1 MLPPNARTF
10 LERKTVPPRRLFL
23 MFKRFVVLA
32 ALAVG
37 SVAVAH
43 ADSISGYFS
52 SSGTESFTNS
62 SITFP
67 PGGAVVAGAV
77 GGTFANYLTDGNPIT
92 FVSGAIP
99 YSQGQN
105 STPGGIPIQLF
116 TTTQAG
122 ETFTFD
128 LTGYNAG
135 FINNGAMGCDS
146 GSTCLVVTGTGFF
159 TGTGAVNFTDSPAT
173 FVFTSNYAP
182 AAPVGGLTP
191 LSRAGPAV
199 PSAAV
204 PSAVPEPA
212 SLALFGTGLL

>member
-1 MLPPNARTF
+1 MRGHSSNAK
-10 LERKTVPPRRLFL
+10 LYPRRPLL

-32 ALAVG
+32 ALSLS

-43 ADSISGYFS
+43 ADSISGFFS
-52 SSGTESFTNS
+52 STGTESFTNS

-92 FVSGAIP
+92 FLSGAIP

-116 TTTQAG
+116 TTTHAG
-122 ETFTFD
+122 ETFAFD

-135 FINNGAMGCDS
+135 FINGAMDCEA
-146 GSTCLVVTGTGFF
+146 GSTCLIVTDTGFF

-173 FVFTSNYAP
+173 FLFTSNYAP
-182 AAPVGGLTP
+182 GEPLGGIT
-191 LSRAGPAV
+191 SSS
-199 PSAAV
+199 PSASAD
-204 PSAVPEPA
+204 PSA
-212 SLALFGTGLL
+212 

>member
-1 MLPPNARTF
+1 
-10 LERKTVPPRRLFL
+10 
-23 MFKRFVVLA
+23 MFKRFAVLA
-32 ALAVG
+32 VLSLS

-43 ADSISGYFS
+43 ADSISGFFS

-77 GGTFANYLTDGNPIT
+77 GGTFANYLTVGNPIT

-105 STPGGIPIQLF
+105 STPGGTPVQLF

-122 ETFTFD
+122 ETFAFD

-135 FINNGAMGCDS
+135 FINGAMGCEA
-146 GSTCLVVTGTGFF
+146 GSTCLIVTGTGFF
-159 TGTGAVNFTDSPAT
+159 TGTGAVNFTNSPGT
-173 FVFTSNYAP
+173 VVFTSNYAP
-182 AAPVGGLTP
+182 GEPLGGITSSSASASTD
-191 LSRAGPAV
+191 LSTD
-199 PSAAV
+199 PSSD

-212 SLALFGTGLL
+212 SLALFGTGLLGVVGLARRKFCV

>member
-1 MLPPNARTF
+1 
-10 LERKTVPPRRLFL
+10 
-23 MFKRFVVLA
+23 MFKRFAVLA
-32 ALAVG
+32 VLSLS

-43 ADSISGYFS
+43 ADSISGFFS

-67 PGGAVVAGAV
+67 PGGSVVAGAV
-77 GGTFANYLTDGNPIT
+77 GGTFANYLTVGNPIT

-105 STPGGIPIQLF
+105 STPGGTPVQLF

-122 ETFTFD
+122 ETFAFD

-135 FINNGAMGCDS
+135 FINGAMGCEA
-146 GSTCLVVTGTGFF
+146 GSTCLIVTGTGFF
-159 TGTGAVNFTDSPAT
+159 TGTGAVNFTNSPGT
-173 FVFTSNYAP
+173 VVFTSNYAP
-182 AAPVGGLTP
+182 GEPLGGIT
-191 LSRAGPAV
+191 SS
-199 PSAAV
+199 SASASTD

-212 SLALFGTGLL
+212 SLALFGTGLLGVVGLARRKFCV

>member
-1 MLPPNARTF
+1 
-10 LERKTVPPRRLFL
+10 

-32 ALAVG
+32 ALSLS

-43 ADSISGYFS
+43 ADSISGFFS
-52 SSGTESFTNS
+52 STETESFTNS

-92 FVSGAIP
+92 FLSGAIP
-99 YSQGQN
+99 YSPGQN

-116 TTTQAG
+116 STTQAG
-122 ETFTFD
+122 ETFAFD

-135 FINNGAMGCDS
+135 FMNGTLGCDH
-146 GSTCLVVTGTGFF
+146 GSTCLIVTGTGFF

-173 FVFTSNYAP
+173 FLFTSNYAP
-182 AAPVGGLTP
+182 GEPVGSIT
-191 LSRAGPAV
+191 SSSASASAD
-199 PSAAV
+199 PSAD
-204 PSAVPEPA
+204 PPAVPEPA
-212 SLALFGTGLL
+212 SLALFGTGLLGVVGLARRKFCA

>member
-1 MLPPNARTF
+1 
-10 LERKTVPPRRLFL
+10 
-23 MFKRFVVLA
+23 MFKRFAVLA
-32 ALAVG
+32 ALAVS

-52 SSGTESFTNS
+52 STGTESFTNS

-67 PGGAVVAGAV
+67 PGNAVVAGAV
-77 GGTFANYLTDGNPIT
+77 AGTFANYLTDGNPIT
-92 FVSGAIP
+92 FLSGALP

-122 ETFTFD
+122 ETFAFD

-135 FINNGAMGCDS
+135 FINNGTLGCES

-159 TGTGAVNFTDSPAT
+159 TGTGAVNFTNSPAT

-182 AAPVGGLTP
+182 GEPVGGITG
-191 LSRAGPAV
+191 S
-199 PSAAV
+199 SASASAV

-212 SLALFGTGLL
+212 SLALFGTGLFGVVGIARRKFCV

>member
-1 MLPPNARTF
+1 LMLN
-10 LERKTVPPRRLFL
+10 
-23 MFKRFVVLA
+23 RFVVLA
-32 ALAVG
+32 ALALS

-43 ADSISGYFS
+43 ADSISGFFS
-52 SSGTESFTNS
+52 STGTESFTNS

-77 GGTFANYLTDGNPIT
+77 GGTFANYLTDGNPIN
-92 FVSGAIP
+92 FLSGALP

-105 STPGGIPIQLF
+105 STPGGTPIQLF

-122 ETFTFD
+122 ETFAFD

-135 FINNGAMGCDS
+135 FINNGAMGCDA

-159 TGTGAVNFTDSPAT
+159 TGTGAVSFTDSPAT

-182 AAPVGGLTP
+182 GDPVGGITG
-191 LSRAGPAV
+191 S
-199 PSAAV
+199 SASASTSASAV

-212 SLALFGTGLL
+212 SLVLFGTGLLGVVGIARRKFSV

>member
-1 MLPPNARTF
+1 
-10 LERKTVPPRRLFL
+10 

-32 ALAVG
+32 ALTLS

-43 ADSISGYFS
+43 ADSISGFFS
-52 SSGTESFTNS
+52 STGTESFTNS

-67 PGGAVVAGAV
+67 PGSAVVAGAV

-92 FVSGAIP
+92 FLSGALP

-105 STPGGIPIQLF
+105 STPGGTPIQLF

-122 ETFTFD
+122 ETFAFS

-135 FINNGAMGCDS
+135 FINNGAMGCDA
-146 GSTCLVVTGTGFF
+146 GSTCLLVTGTGFF
-159 TGTGAVNFTDSPAT
+159 TGTGAVNFTNSPGT
-173 FVFTSNYAP
+173 FLFTSNYAP
-182 AAPVGGLTP
+182 GDPVGGIT
-191 LSRAGPAV
+191 SS
-199 PSAAV
+199 SASASAV

-212 SLALFGTGLL
+212 SLALLGTGLLGVVGIARRKFCV

>member
-1 MLPPNARTF
+1 
-10 LERKTVPPRRLFL
+10 

-32 ALAVG
+32 ALALS

-43 ADSISGYFS
+43 ADSISGFFS
-52 SSGTESFTNS
+52 STGTESFTNS

-92 FVSGAIP
+92 FLSGALP

-105 STPGGIPIQLF
+105 STPGGTPIQLF

-122 ETFTFD
+122 ETFAFD

-135 FINNGAMGCDS
+135 FINNGAMGCDG
-146 GSTCLVVTGTGFF
+146 GSTCLIVTGDGFF
-159 TGTGAVNFTDSPAT
+159 TGTGAVSYTNTPAA
-173 FVFTSNYAP
+173 FLFTSQYVPGQAVGTVTSFSSSASATPAP
-182 AAPVGGLTP
+182 I
-191 LSRAGPAV
+191 
-199 PSAAV
+199 
-204 PSAVPEPA
+204 PEPA
-212 SLALFGTGLL
+212 PLALLGTGLIGVVGIARRRFSA

>member
-1 MLPPNARTF
+1 
-10 LERKTVPPRRLFL
+10 

-32 ALAVG
+32 ALSLS

-43 ADSISGYFS
+43 ADSISGFFS

-92 FVSGAIP
+92 FLSGALP

-105 STPGGIPIQLF
+105 STPGGTPIQLF

-122 ETFTFD
+122 ETFAFD
-128 LTGYNAG
+128 LTGYNAN
-135 FINNGAMGCDS
+135 FINNGTQGCGT
-146 GSTCLVVTGTGFF
+146 GSTCLLVTGTGFF

-173 FVFTSNYAP
+173 FLFTSNYA
-182 AAPVGGLTP
+182 AGEP
-191 LSRAGPAV
+191 LGSITSSSGSAFADP
-199 PSAAV
+199 PSAD

-212 SLALFGTGLL
+212 SLALFGTGLLGVVGIARRKFCV